1 LDGYPRTLAQAR
13 NLADWL
19 KERGIRE
26 VVIHLAVDYNVII
39 ARLTGRR
46 ECPRCGTLYNV
57 AFHPPRVDE
66 LCDLDG
72 EGLVVR
78 DDDREPVIRE
88 RLDAYERQTRPVLE
102 YLRAA
107 GRCVVEVDAS
117 NDPPELVYQKIGQAI
132 ETDDRSQN
140 RR

>member
-1 LDGYPRTLAQAR
+1 
-13 NLADWL
+13 
-19 KERGIRE
+19 
-26 VVIHLAVDYNVII
+26 
-39 ARLTGRR
+39 
-46 ECPRCGTLYNV
+46 
-57 AFHPPRVDE
+57 VDE

-72 EGLVVR
+72 EALVVR

-88 RLDAYERQTRPVLE
+88 RLAAYERQTRPVLD

-117 NDPPELVYQKIGQAI
+117 NDPPELVYRKIGQAI